1 MHSQQLIPSR
11 PAPLRT
17 HGLVHRL
24 RANFFSNPG
33 TSLATI
39 VIALVLPAL
48 VLRLLNWALLPAADE
63 VLDMLV
69 VRGRRDAGA
78 WAKAMRLGGV

>member
-1 MHSQQLIPSR
+1 M
-11 PAPLRT
+11 
-17 HGLVHRL
+17 
-24 RANFFSNPG
+24 
-33 TSLATI
+33 
-39 VIALVLPAL
+39 
-48 VLRLLNWALLPAADE
+48 LNWALLPAADE